1 MSLLRSQISKVGMLC
16 MPLLISCSVYP
27 PNGNSTNIVI
37 DNTHEI
43 RPYSYLRVV
52 RSNEVNKFGN
62 PIFILSMY
70 ENGEHKGDLRTVI
83 GRSYSQNLDRRI
95 PGNKSP
101 LPNGQ
106 YSIDSRWYYSDIPEA
121 GEQFWPIEPK
131 NFNTIRSAFGFHLDP
146 SFEKNPKDDGTD
158 GCIGLITV
166 QDRATLFNFIQTSK
180 PRYLEVSIE

>member
-52 RSNEVNKFGN
+52 KSNEVNKFGN

-83 GRSYSQNLDRRI
+83 GRTYSQNLDRNI
-95 PGNKSP
+95 PGNRSP

-106 YSIDSRWYYSDIPEA
+106 YTIDNRWYYSDIPEA
-121 GEQFWPIEPK
+121 GEQFWPIEP
-131 NFNTIRSAFGFHLDP
+131 NFYTRRSAFGFHLDP
-146 SFEKNPKDDGTD
+146 SFEKNPKEDGTD
-158 GCIGLITV
+158 GCIGLTNV
-166 QDRATLFNFIQTSK
+166 QDRSTLFNFIKTTK
-180 PRYLEVSIE
+180 PRYLEVTIK